1 MTSRASLCLALVVGA
16 CTGKSAEVSKDL
28 PPPTPPPAT
37 SEPGPAPVRVFAPVR
52 VQATATVLERSG
64 GGPQLCLGDVMES
77 LPPQCGGPPIVGWD
91 WAAIEGEQRA
101 GDTTWGEFHVVGD
114 FDGRMFTLAGPP
126 GPPQRAAPWVST
138 TPCARPAGGWE
149 RPDLG
154 RASFAALEA
163 TQRAVQGMPGFVGM
177 WLHDPEPPTDGA
189 QDMTK
194 VVLNVAFT
202 GDAAGHTAALRER
215 WGGALCVVQRGH
227 SGAEL
232 ARIQGAAQATVEE
245 LGLEWTSSGVDER
258 RGVVEIAVLY
268 ADAAAQAE
276 VDRRH
281 GAGVVVL
288 TSRLR
293 PVPQE
298 QPQAR
303 AGQPCTDGESL
314 GDGCVCEDRQCMDI
328 CCVGSAC
335 SHHTS
340 PEGGYAKC
348 IRLPKKK
355 RGE

>member
-16 CTGKSAEVSKDL
+16 CTGKSTEVSTDL

-37 SEPGPAPVRVFAPVR
+37 SEPGPAP
-52 VQATATVLERSG
+52 
-64 GGPQLCLGDVMES
+64 
-77 LPPQCGGPPIVGWD
+77 
-91 WAAIEGEQRA
+91 QRA
-101 GDTTWGEFHVVGD
+101 V
-114 FDGRMFTLAGPP
+114 
-126 GPPQRAAPWVST
+126 PWVST

-163 TQRAVQGMPGFVGM
+163 TQRAVQGMPGFAGM

-215 WGGALCVVQRGH
+215 WGGALCVVQRAQ

-258 RGVVEIAVLY
+258 RGVVEIEVLY
-268 ADAAAQAE
+268 ADPAAQAE

-335 SHHTS
+335 SHHAS
-340 PEGGYAKC
+340 PEGGYPKC

-355 RGE
+355 RGK